1 MISSWVK
8 AVMTCHMY
16 PEYTDRMVLCE
27 LYAHNDAEDDL
38 MFDNNCDTEEDLGE
52 AAIDATIQ
60 DLATDSGARESDT
73 QPEAR
78 SSLPLECMFENL
90 QIEEEDEK
98 EWGSGADKILQAFK
112 GRECDS
118 YAVRSLLC
126 AKRLKGRSVFAR
138 NSLDCASVAVHHGW
152 AIALHCWG
160 RHLEGIPSNS
170 GLFYVL
176 GHDGSSVT
184 ISVYR

>member
-1 MISSWVK
+1 MISSWVR

-38 MFDNNCDTEEDLGE
+38 KFDNNCDTEEVLGE

-60 DLATDSGARESDT
+60 DLTTDSVARESDT

-78 SSLPLECMFENL
+78 SALPLECMFRIRSVL

-126 AKRLKGRSVFAR
+126 A
-138 NSLDCASVAVHHGW
+138 
-152 AIALHCWG
+152 
-160 RHLEGIPSNS
+160 
-170 GLFYVL
+170 
-176 GHDGSSVT
+176 
-184 ISVYR
+184 